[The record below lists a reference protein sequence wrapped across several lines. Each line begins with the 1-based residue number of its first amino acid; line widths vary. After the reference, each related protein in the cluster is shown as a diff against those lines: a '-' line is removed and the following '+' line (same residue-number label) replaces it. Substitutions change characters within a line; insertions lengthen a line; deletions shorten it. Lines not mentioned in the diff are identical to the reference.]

1 MSKKLLVATRNS
13 GKVRE
18 FTRLLSD
25 FSFDVIGLV
34 DRGIDAEI
42 EETGTTF
49 EENALIKARGYA
61 DISGELTLADDSGL
75 VVDALDGEPGVM
87 SARYGGKELNDEQR
101 VELLLENMREEPGWK
116 RTARFIAV
124 LALVGRDVPNGYA
137 TSGGVLEGAITH
149 EPIGHNGFG
158 YDPVFWLTS
167 QAKTA
172 AELSGEGKDK
182 LSHRGRAFEGLRR
195 TLRSLE

>member
-25 FSFDVIGLV
+25 FNFDVIGLV
-34 DRGIDAEI
+34 DLGIEVEI

-87 SARYGGKELNDEQR
+87 SARYGGKELNDGQR
-101 VELLLENMREEPGWK
+101 VELLLENMKEVPGWK

-124 LALVGRDVPNGYA
+124 LALVGRDVPNGHL

-167 QAKTA
+167 HAKTA

-182 LSHRGRAFEGLRR
+182 LSHRGRAFEELRR
-195 TLRSLE
+195 TLRLLE

>member
-1 MSKKLLVATRNS
+1 MSKKLLVATSNS
-13 GKVRE
+13 GKVKE
-18 FTRLLSD
+18 FTRLLSG
-25 FSFDVIGLV
+25 FNFNVIGLV
-34 DRGIDAEI
+34 DIGIEDEI

-87 SARYGGKELNDEQR
+87 SARYGGKDLNDEQR
-101 VELLLENMREEPGWK
+101 VELLLENMVEVPGWK

-124 LALVGRDVPNGYA
+124 LALVGRDVPNGHS

-158 YDPVFWLTS
+158 YDPVFWLAAYS
-167 QAKTA
+167 KTA
-172 AELSGEGKDK
+172 AELSGGDKDK
-182 LSHRGRAFEGLRR
+182 LSHRGHAFEGLCR

>member
-1 MSKKLLVATRNS
+1 MRKKLLVATHNY
-13 GKVRE
+13 GKVKE
-18 FTRLLSD
+18 FTRLLSG
-25 FSFDVIGLV
+25 FKFDVIGLV
-34 DRGIDAEI
+34 DLGIEVEI

-87 SARYGGKELNDEQR
+87 SARYGGKELNDGQR
-101 VELLLENMREEPGWK
+101 VELLLENMEDVPGWK

-124 LALVGRDVPNGYA
+124 LALVGQDLSNGYS
-137 TSGGVLEGAITH
+137 TSEGVLEGAITH
-149 EPIGHNGFG
+149 QPIGHNGFG
-158 YDPVFWLTS
+158 YDPVFWLAPYS
-167 QAKTA
+167 KTA